1 MSLFNRYTNIFYS
14 TDQETNNETNNELKE
29 DQNKQT
35 EIETEEI
42 ISQETQTEEIL
53 SQETQ
58 TEETQ
63 TDNGIGLG
71 LEPVRIEPV
80 RLEPVVLQSVQTFK
94 TFLSQILEPSFNYID
109 STELYVIAVDGVPK
123 FYVKDE
129 ATASK
134 KMWEVIRV
142 LSHNNYFDYFT
153 NFVQISKDE
162 LHLLGCFKMFV
173 ISYDR
178 LLHTVTYKKV
188 KQCI

>member
-14 TDQETNNETNNELKE
+14 TDQETVNELNQ

-35 EIETEEI
+35 E
-42 ISQETQTEEIL
+42 ETQTTEEIL

-58 TEETQ
+58 TEEVQ
-63 TDNGIGLG
+63 TENGIGLG
-71 LEPVRIEPV
+71 LEPVG
-80 RLEPVVLQSVQTFK
+80 LEPVQTFK
-94 TFLSQILEPSFNYID
+94 SNFLSQILEPSFNYID

>member
-14 TDQETNNETNNELKE
+14 NEQETVTELNEEHNEE
-29 DQNKQT
+29 HNEEQNKQ
-35 EIETEEI
+35 IEN
-42 ISQETQTEEIL
+42 ETQTEEIL
-53 SQETQ
+53 SQENQ
-58 TEETQ
+58 TQ
-63 TDNGIGLG
+63 TDDGIGIG
-71 LEPVRIEPV
+71 LEPVG
-80 RLEPVVLQSVQTFK
+80 LEPVQTFK
-94 TFLSQILEPSFNYID
+94 SNFISQILEPSLNYID

>member
-14 TDQETNNETNNELKE
+14 NAQETVNELNE
-29 DQNKQT
+29 EQNK
-35 EIETEEI
+35 
-42 ISQETQTEEIL
+42 ETQEIQT
-53 SQETQ
+53 QEI
-58 TEETQ
+58 Q
-63 TDNGIGLG
+63 TDVIDLGIKN
-71 LEPVRIEPV
+71 
-80 RLEPVVLQSVQTFK
+80 VQTFK
-94 TFLSQILEPSFNYID
+94 SNFLSQILEPSFNYID

-142 LSHNNYFDYFT
+142 LSHDNYFDYFT

-188 KQCI
+188 KECI

>member
-14 TDQETNNETNNELKE
+14 NQETVQETVEETTNEHKEEQNN
-29 DQNKQT
+29 QT
-35 EIETEEI
+35 GEIVSQESETEE
-42 ISQETQTEEIL
+42 L
-53 SQETQ
+53 
-58 TEETQ
+58 Q
-63 TDNGIGLG
+63 TDDAIGLG
-71 LEPVRIEPV
+71 IEP
-80 RLEPVVLQSVQTFK
+80 FK
-94 TFLSQILEPSFNYID
+94 SSFLSRILEPSFNYID

-142 LSHNNYFDYFT
+142 LSQNNYFDYFT

-188 KQCI
+188 KECT

>member
-14 TDQETNNETNNELKE
+14 TEQETNNELNQDQTE
-29 DQNKQT
+29 DQNKQRE
-35 EIETEEI
+35 EIETTQEI
-42 ISQETQTEEIL
+42 QNQEIQNQETQTEK
-53 SQETQ
+53 ET
-58 TEETQ
+58 EKET
-63 TDNGIGLG
+63 DDGIGLG
-71 LEPVRIEPV
+71 IE
-80 RLEPVVLQSVQTFK
+80 SIKTFK
-94 TFLSQILEPSFNYID
+94 SNFISQILEPSLNYID

-188 KQCI
+188 KECI